1 MRYHLPLFGVFFL
14 PVLLIGQAGFIN
26 HYDFD
31 GPNAG
36 ITNMLLD
43 GDTLYVVGIKQSNNP
58 PYIQGFFLAQMDTL
72 GNVIKTH
79 TYYDSL
85 QQNYGVAG
93 FPSGFLKKKDKSGF
107 LFAGGV
113 FQTTNGVVLKTN
125 HQGDLEWI
133 NEYPDPDSQQ
143 DYYYCPLE
151 VDGGYLIIGRKY
163 NKSTSDLFIKKIDT
177 NGEELWEKKYGDDNG
192 RQDFFN
198 SVYVVNDNEIVIGAS
213 TLPNQ
218 NIPWQQ
224 TKATVHIFAIDSLG
238 VEKWSWESAQSLEE
252 IRVTGLHQTIE
263 GGWIYLTT
271 RVEYEIDG
279 FFKQQPRL
287 ILRDSNFDLVKSLDL
302 DDMDGQTNLPYNMIR
317 LSDGGYL
324 GVGVN
329 RELVENPG
337 ISSVH
342 QYAWMVKVNEEGDTL
357 WQRRYLTFPDTIPN
371 FTIQL
376 LHSAVELPSG
386 SMICAGYFDGSSN
399 HPKDWGILIK
409 VDANGCVDTLGC
421 GLISDLF
428 QVDKPEYEV
437 LVYPNPSD
445 GDVTFQWLGGIP
457 NEGVV
462 IRIWNLNGQLQEELP
477 FPTGSPNVLWNTRNT
492 HAGVYYY
499 QIIGSGSDHMVGVI
513 ILQ

>member
-1 MRYHLPLFGVFFL
+1 MAFN
-14 PVLLIGQAGFIN
+14 PVCNLHAQEGYIN

-31 GPNAG
+31 KPGA
-36 ITNMLLD
+36 IVSDMLLD
-43 GDTLYVVGIKQSNNP
+43 EDTLVLTGLIFPDSLP
-58 PYIQGFFLAQMDTL
+58 FLQGFFFAKLDTL
-72 GNVIKTH
+72 GNVIQVNS
-79 TYYDSL
+79 YFDSL
-85 QQNYGVAG
+85 ERHYVVGT
-93 FPSGFLKKKDKSGF
+93 FPSGMIKLQDQSGYLVLGGIFQSSSGMAMKISPSGERIWVKEFIDENTQNDYFQGALEVKD
-107 LFAGGV
+107 GV
-113 FQTTNGVVLKTN
+113 F
-125 HQGDLEWI
+125 
-133 NEYPDPDSQQ
+133 
-143 DYYYCPLE
+143 
-151 VDGGYLIIGRKY
+151 IIGRKF
-163 NKSTSDLFIKKIDT
+163 NKGTSDLFVKKIDT
-177 NGEELWEKKYGDDNG
+177 NGKELWEKKYGEGNG

-238 VEKWSWESAQSLEE
+238 VEKWSWESSQSLEE
-252 IRVTGLHQTIE
+252 IRVTGLHQTVE

-271 RVEYEIDG
+271 RVEYETDG

-287 ILRDSNFDLVKSLDL
+287 ILRDSNFDLIKSLDL
-302 DDMDGQTNLPYNMIR
+302 DDMDGQTNLPYNMDR

-324 GVGVN
+324 GVGIN

-386 SMICAGYFDGSSN
+386 SIICAGYFDGSSN

-421 GLISDLF
+421 GPISDLF

-437 LVYPNPSD
+437 LVYPNPSE
-445 GDVTFQWLGGIP
+445 GDVTFSWPGSFSSTGMFIRLFDSNGKMIREIP
-457 NEGVV
+457 V
-462 IRIWNLNGQLQEELP
+462 LP
-477 FPTGSPNVLWNTRNT
+477 GAPSVLWHTNGLPQGLYFYQMISDEGLIW
-492 HAGVYYY
+492 AGR
-499 QIIGSGSDHMVGVI
+499 VI
-513 ILQ
+513 LMGL